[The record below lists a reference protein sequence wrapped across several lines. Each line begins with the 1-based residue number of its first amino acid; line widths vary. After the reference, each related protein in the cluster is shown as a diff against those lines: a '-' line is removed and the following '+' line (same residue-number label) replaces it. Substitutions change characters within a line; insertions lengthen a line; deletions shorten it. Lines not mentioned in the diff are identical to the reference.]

1 MWVHYFLANTIDQL
15 SKPLSIGNITIANRV
30 FGAPMSGVS
39 DRPFR
44 RRVLNAGA
52 GLAVAEMVSAS
63 ELVKD
68 RRGSLNRIRRIDG
81 AVHSVQIAGCQVDDL
96 QEATR
101 ICAGEGADLIDINMG
116 CPAKKVTGGY
126 AGSALMRDADNAII
140 LVESVVKASPVPV
153 TLKMRLGWDDSALNA
168 PDIAARAEAVG
179 IQMITVHGRTREQM
193 YKGQANWQA
202 IAKVRAAVTIP
213 LVVNGDITSID
224 KATEALAQSGAD
236 AVMMGRGLYG
246 APWKVAD
253 VLGLTGKAP
262 LNIADYV
269 IAHHEAM
276 LNHYPEAQGLR
287 HARKH
292 LGWYLDRAAEPPPA
306 HLRKIILTSLN
317 AEEIHAALRE
327 ALAQSTLE
335 SAA

>member
-1 MWVHYFLANTIDQL
+1 MHDFLAKAIDLL
-15 SKPLSIGNITIANRV
+15 SKPLSIGNVVIANRV

-44 RRVLNAGA
+44 RRVLDAGA

-81 AVHSVQIAGCQVDDL
+81 AVHSVQIAGCRAEDL

-101 ICAGEGADLIDINMG
+101 ICAGEGADIIDINMG

-126 AGSALMRDADNAII
+126 AGSALMRDADNALM
-140 LVESVVKASPVPV
+140 LVASVVEASPVPV

-179 IQMITVHGRTREQM
+179 VQMITVHGRTREQM
-193 YKGQANWQA
+193 YKGTANWQA
-202 IAKVRAAVTIP
+202 IAKVRDVISIP
-213 LVVNGDITSID
+213 LVVNGDIKTLD
-224 KATEALAQSGAD
+224 EATEALAQSGAD

-253 VLGLTGKAP
+253 VLRLNDKAP
-262 LNIADYV
+262 TNIADYA
-269 IAHHEAM
+269 IAHHVAM

-292 LGWYLDRAAEPPPA
+292 LGWYLDRASQAPSA
-306 HLRKIILTSLN
+306 ALRKKILTSLN
-317 AEEIHAALRE
+317 IEEIHKALRE
-327 ALAQSTLE
+327 ALMTSSLE

>member
-1 MWVHYFLANTIDQL
+1 M
-15 SKPLSIGNITIANRV
+15 IGNVVVANRV

-44 RRVLNAGA
+44 RRVLDAGA

-101 ICAGEGADLIDINMG
+101 ICAGEGADIIDINMG

-126 AGSALMRDADNAII
+126 AGSALMRDADNAIK
-140 LVESVVKASPVPV
+140 LVESVVMVSPVPV

-168 PDIAARAEAVG
+168 PNIAARAQAVG
-179 IQMITVHGRTREQM
+179 IEMITVHGRTREQM
-193 YKGQANWQA
+193 YKGHANWQA
-202 IAKVRAAVTIP
+202 IKKVREAITIP
-213 LVVNGDITSID
+213 LVVNGDITTPAQAS
-224 KATEALAQSGAD
+224 EALIQSGAD

-246 APWKVAD
+246 SPWAVAD
-253 VLGLTGKAP
+253 LLGYDDRAP
-262 LNIADYV
+262 DDIADYA
-269 IAHHEAM
+269 IAHHRAM
-276 LNHYPEAQGLR
+276 LDHYPDAQGIR

-292 LGWYLDRAAEPPPA
+292 LGWYLDRALNPPSA
-306 HLRKIILTSLN
+306 ALRKLILTSLN
-317 AEEIHAALRE
+317 VDEIHQALRD
-327 ALAQSTLE
+327 ALASAPVSSPLE
-335 SAA
+335 SVA